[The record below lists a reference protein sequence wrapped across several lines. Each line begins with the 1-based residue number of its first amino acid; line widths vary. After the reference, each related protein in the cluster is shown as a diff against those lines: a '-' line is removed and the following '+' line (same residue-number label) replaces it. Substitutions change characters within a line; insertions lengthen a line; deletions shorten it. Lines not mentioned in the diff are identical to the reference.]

1 MMLHVHVCSL
11 LIIITVV
18 YDVACYVC
26 SLLIITAVV
35 YDVACSCMQSYNNH
49 DSSL

>member
-11 LIIITVV
+11 LIIRT
-18 YDVACYVC
+18 
-26 SLLIITAVV
+26 VV
-35 YDVACSCMQSYNNH
+35 YDVACSCMQSFNNQ

>member
-11 LIIITVV
+11 IIIM
-18 YDVACYVC
+18 
-26 SLLIITAVV
+26 AVV

-49 DSSL
+49 GSSL